1 MERLGVMGGTF
12 DPIHVGHVL
21 LALWARERLPLDRV
35 LFVPA
40 ADPPHKETRP
50 DMAPAADRWV
60 MVERAIA
67 GFPGFAASRLELDRP
82 GKSYTVETL
91 RTLRTEY
98 PDSRLYLVIGE
109 DNVAQLPSWHDPRT
123 ILELCT
129 VVAGTRASAGLAGD
143 TELARQVIL
152 LGSPVFEVSSTEV
165 RRRLAAGKPVRYLV
179 PDAVLDYI
187 AARGLYGCKGSLDA
201 G

>member
-21 LALWARERLPLDRV
+21 LALWARERLSLDRV

-40 ADPPHKETRP
+40 ADPPHKEARP
-50 DMAPAADRWV
+50 DLAPAADRWA

-109 DNVAQLPSWHDPRT
+109 DNVAQLPTWHDPRT

-143 TELARQVIL
+143 AELARQVIL
-152 LGSPVFEVSSTEV
+152 LDTPVFEVSSTEV

-187 AARGLYGCKGSLDA
+187 AARGLYGYRA
-201 G
+201 A

>member
-21 LALWARERLPLDRV
+21 LALWARERLSLDRV

-40 ADPPHKETRP
+40 ADPPHKEARP
-50 DMAPAADRWV
+50 DLAPAADRWA

-91 RTLRTEY
+91 QTLRIEY

-109 DNVAQLPSWHDPRT
+109 DNVAQLPTWHDPRT

-143 TELARQVIL
+143 AELARQVIL
-152 LGSPVFEVSSTEV
+152 LDTPVFEVSSTEV

-187 AARGLYGCKGSLDA
+187 AARGLYGYRA
-201 G
+201 A

>member
-21 LALWARERLPLDRV
+21 LALWARERLLLDRV

-40 ADPPHKETRP
+40 ADPPHKEARP
-50 DMAPAADRWV
+50 DLAPAADRWA

-67 GFPGFAASRLELDRP
+67 GFAGFEASRLELDRA
-82 GKSYTVETL
+82 GKSYTVDTL
-91 RTLRTEY
+91 RALRAAF
-98 PDSRLYLVIGE
+98 PDSRLFLVIGE
-109 DNVAQLPSWHDPRT
+109 DNVAQLSTWHDPRG

-129 VVAGTRASAGLAGD
+129 VVAGARTSASLAGD
-143 TELARQVIL
+143 GELARRVMPL
-152 LGSPVFEVSSTEV
+152 DAPVFEVSSTEL
-165 RRRLAAGKPVRYLV
+165 RRRLSQGLPVRYLV

-187 AARGLYGCKGSLDA
+187 AARGLYRCSA
-201 G
+201 A